1 MARTVKLEKT
11 ASATSTMV
19 TVYEDAVLSQ
29 QLLINTSKNIK
40 TDGMFL
46 LFDDCTDLDNLRIT
60 ASNLH
65 ADTITLLSTP
75 TDGYE
80 LLIAIATAKL
90 FSSDIA

>member
-1 MARTVKLEKT
+1 MRTVKLEKVV
-11 ASATSTMV
+11 AANATMV

-29 QLLINTSKNIK
+29 QLLFNTSKNIK

-46 LFDDCTDLDNLRIT
+46 IFDDCTDLDWIRIT

-80 LLIAIATAKL
+80 LLTAIATAKL
-90 FSSDIA
+90 FSSEIA